1 MNKRKRI
8 LIADNDEYNLEFLE
22 LMLSKLGFDVEK
34 AEAGPAALEKIR
46 QKKADFALIN
56 TILPGMSGWEIL
68 KTVKADAQ
76 CAAVQVIMLSDI
88 DNVKEKVECYEL
100 GAEDYITKPLSFS
113 VLLAKIRSAIRNK
126 ELYFDLGRQSLSNNT
141 LQGEQK

>member
-34 AEAGPAALEKIR
+34 AEDGPAALEKIR
-46 QKKADFALIN
+46 QKKVDFALIN
-56 TILPGMSGWEIL
+56 TILPGMSGWNVL
-68 KTVKADAQ
+68 KTVKGDAAL
-76 CAAVQVIMLSDI
+76 AAVQIIMLSDI
-88 DNVKEKVECYEL
+88 DNVKEKVECYEH

-113 VLLAKIRSAIRNK
+113 VLLAKMRSAIRNK
-126 ELYFDLGRQSLSNNT
+126 ELYFELGRKSIINT
-141 LQGEQK
+141 MLEGEQK